1 MKYIMPFVLAIAVT
15 TFSSAQD
22 VLRKIEVSGTATI
35 NVEPDI
41 FEFRIVLREYMDKNK
56 KVSLDA
62 IEKELLRALNNVN
75 LPDSALRVEN
85 IFGHNW
91 NDKKNTT
98 GDFMAQKS
106 FLLSLDDTKILNNL
120 LEQLDEKAVMS
131 VNISQATSSKI
142 TEYRNLARI
151 SALKNAKEK
160 AENLLTALDEQLGKV
175 LEIQDLSYEDDRPVA
190 KMAMMES
197 EEYQSS
203 IEYKMISIKSNIRAV
218 FEIK

>member
-56 KVSLDA
+56 RVSLDA

-85 IFGHNW
+85 IFGYNW

>member
-1 MKYIMPFVLAIAVT
+1 
-15 TFSSAQD
+15 
-22 VLRKIEVSGTATI
+22 
-35 NVEPDI
+35 
-41 FEFRIVLREYMDKNK
+41 MDKNK
-56 KVSLDA
+56 RVSLDA
-62 IEKELLRALNNVN
+62 IEKELLRALNKVN
-75 LPDSALRVEN
+75 IPDSALRVEN
-85 IFGHNW
+85 IFGYNW

>member
-62 IEKELLRALNNVN
+62 IEKELLRALNKVN
-75 LPDSALRVEN
+75 IPDSALRVEN
-85 IFGHNW
+85 IFGYNW

>member
-85 IFGHNW
+85 IFGYNW